1 MSEIRLTLISDPTQE
16 YPDNKNSDFKV
27 RLAEP
32 VHLKSEERWQATLV
46 SLSTQNLPN
55 TPLDRLGL
63 RGTDTLFVYGLRTV
77 NDKYSSSDAN
87 HFTDIQEARVT
98 VKEVFGKTINSVTG
112 IEFWSHISYYCD
124 HYQAWEIFQVAKREK
139 HLVKSYEDEMV
150 ITSVDPQLDHFHVA
164 ATNSDNSPAT
174 FGVNLTVAK
183 YFGLVNESRAGGYVL
198 GQNARY
204 GGYPAFQ
211 HGRRQRR
218 VRWPIETDMA
228 ATSDAIVVKKL
239 SNGEDMVFFSRYLD
253 WAFSNLSR
261 SFQDVTRLHKTQL
274 ALVYC
279 DLVESSLVGNQKH
292 ALLRE
297 IMLKDSGGHR
307 QSTEPLHYQWLGVRN
322 NVVEVVH
329 VQVADADGR
338 LLSLPSGKTMV
349 TVILK
354 RSSS

>member
-1 MSEIRLTLISDPTQE
+1 MAGDPRLAVDAESSQHPPGSIGVE
-16 YPDNKNSDFKV
+16 RRRHAV
-27 RLAEP
+27 RLRSANRQRKVFAIRRQP
-32 VHLKSEERWQATLV
+32 FHGH
-46 SLSTQNLPN
+46 P
-55 TPLDRLGL
+55 
-63 RGTDTLFVYGLRTV
+63 RGTRHRQRSVWR
-77 NDKYSSSDAN
+77 NDRQRDG
-87 HFTDIQEARVT
+87 DRVL
-98 VKEVFGKTINSVTG
+98 VR
-112 IEFWSHISYYCD
+112 ISYYCD
-124 HYQAWEIFQVAKREK
+124 HYQAWEILQVAKREN
-139 HLVKSYEDEMV
+139 HLVKSYENEMV
-150 ITSVDPQLDHFHVA
+150 ITRVEPQLDHFRVA

-183 YFGLVNESRAGGYVL
+183 YFGLVKESRAGGYVL
-198 GQNARY
+198 GHNARF
-204 GGYPAFQ
+204 GGYPTFE
-211 HGRRQRR
+211 HSRRQRR
-218 VRWPIETDMA
+218 VRWPIETDMT
-228 ATSDAIVVKKL
+228 ATTDAIVVKKL

-292 ALLRE
+292 ALLRQ

-322 NVVEVVH
+322 NVIEVVH

-354 RSSS
+354 RSS